1 MNKMFLGNNQRDF
14 MLYKN
19 KLNVVRKEI
28 DKVKRRRG
36 KRQLIVP
43 DVTFHS
49 HNNDNSL
56 MQCMNR

>member
-1 MNKMFLGNNQRDF
+1 

-19 KLNVVRKEI
+19 KLNVVRKAI

-43 DVTFHS
+43 DITFHS
-49 HNNDNSL
+49 HNNDNNL
-56 MQCMNR
+56 MQCMNG